1 LFEIE
6 ASRSKIQ
13 HILSRYPSS
22 ILRRH
27 KVQIATEKKASRFAT
42 TGFSI
47 LVATDQLPFGSTLE
61 ISETFSIGSE
71 AFE

>member
-1 LFEIE
+1 VPGI
-6 ASRSKIQ
+6 
-13 HILSRYPSS
+13 SS
-22 ILRRH
+22 ALP
-27 KVQIATEKKASRFAT
+27 TEKPTKKAIRFAT